1 MSNFRGSLRG
11 VKRDSACCQHICDSL
26 HELDTRQS
34 SNGKKEWIRAWRK
47 LGTFLG
53 VLSKCCHKTVSIIVS
68 SQDNMYRCH
77 HQKGYWRHNP
87 VFFLGPV
94 HIDSFSICVSKFCTP
109 TGKDIFSIN
118 HIVRQFGDSELFL
131 SRNGRKFLQI

>member
-1 MSNFRGSLRG
+1 MDQSLEKAGHFPR
-11 VKRDSACCQHICDSL
+11 SAFQ
-26 HELDTRQS
+26 
-34 SNGKKEWIRAWRK
+34 
-47 LGTFLG
+47 
-53 VLSKCCHKTVSIIVS
+53 VLS
-68 SQDNMYRCH
+68 QDRVHYCIKPGQHVLCH
-77 HQKGYWRHNP
+77 HQKGYWRLNP